1 MKLIAAT
8 LFVCGKHPKS
18 PDSTLIELRT
28 VSVILIVATLALM
41 HSVYGATLPQ
51 LKAGGEEKPADKLA
65 NNVAKGAGDDYFS
78 VPAII
83 LDDRAPAPA
92 PSPAPAP
99 APEPSGPTTA
109 ASAPGPNADPLPA
122 SAPQPEMGAI
132 ESLVLDEVAEDM
144 PAGPS
149 PMDGAIAKASEK

>member
-41 HSVYGATLPQ
+41 HSVYGGALPQ
-51 LKAGGEEKPADKLA
+51 LKSGAVPSPGAKIDEDDLWAFDPLKPIPLA
-65 NNVAKGAGDDYFS
+65 K
-78 VPAII
+78 
-83 LDDRAPAPA
+83 APAPA
-92 PSPAPAP
+92 PSPSAAPG
-99 APEPSGPTTA
+99 PEPSGPPTA
-109 ASAPGPNADPLPA
+109 VSAPGPNGDPIPA
-122 SAPQPEMGAI
+122 SAPQPEMGPI
-132 ESLVLDEVAEDM
+132 EPLVLDEIAEDM

-149 PMDGAIAKASEK
+149 PMDGAIEKASEK

>member
-51 LKAGGEEKPADKLA
+51 KSGAVANPGEKFDEIVDYDWPT
-65 NNVAKGAGDDYFS
+65 VAQ
-78 VPAII
+78 PTR
-83 LDDRAPAPA
+83 LLAPAPA
-92 PSPAPAP
+92 PSPSAAPG
-99 APEPSGPTTA
+99 PEPSGSTTA
-109 ASAPGPNADPLPA
+109 AAAPGPNADPIPA
-122 SAPQPEMGAI
+122 SAPQPEMGPI
-132 ESLVLDEVAEDM
+132 EPLVLDEIAKDM

-149 PMDGAIAKASEK
+149 PMDGAIEKASEK

>member
-51 LKAGGEEKPADKLA
+51 LKAGGEEKPGDKLA
-65 NNVAKGAGDDYFS
+65 NNVAKDAGDDYFS

-83 LDDRAPAPA
+83 LEDRAPAPA